1 MTRRLVGRD
10 PDTGM
15 AVWHEY
21 DELADATTIAHEQDC
36 AAYLEAN
43 KALAN
48 AEDRGFVSG
57 ARELRR
63 AASIPN
69 AVVLKWLVEEG
80 IDVMNPD
87 HWPAVR
93 RKLNDPEWR
102 HLRTAPGRL

>member
-1 MTRRLVGRD
+1 MTRRLVDRD

-15 AVWHEY
+15 AVWHAY

-36 AAYLEAN
+36 APILEAN

-48 AEDRGFVSG
+48 ADDRGFVSG

-63 AASIPN
+63 AASVPN

-93 RKLNDPEWR
+93 RKLNDPAWR

>member
-1 MTRRLVGRD
+1 MTRRLVDRD

-15 AVWHEY
+15 AIWHAY
-21 DELADATTIAHEQDC
+21 DALADATTIAHEQDC

-43 KALAN
+43 RALAN
-48 AEDRGFVSG
+48 ADDRGFVSG

>member
-15 AVWHEY
+15 AVWHDY

-48 AEDRGFVSG
+48 ADDRGFVSG

-93 RKLNDPEWR
+93 RKLNDPAWR